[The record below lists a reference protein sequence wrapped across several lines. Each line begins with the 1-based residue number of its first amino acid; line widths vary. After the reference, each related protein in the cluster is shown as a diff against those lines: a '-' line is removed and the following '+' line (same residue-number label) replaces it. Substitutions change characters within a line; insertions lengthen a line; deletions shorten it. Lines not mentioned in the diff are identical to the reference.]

1 MVKQMRANSLVVKFL
16 VLFLP
21 LWVVASAIWGWI
33 YNQQVQEDK
42 VALLDRQT
50 DKVDRQAKG
59 LVSDFDSI
67 VSDLMI
73 LAEEN
78 ELQLI
83 LDGRQAID
91 KTKQAL
97 GKEYLLFARHK
108 KIYDQIRY
116 LDARGQEVVR
126 VNFNQGYPVIVPST
140 DLQSQAG
147 RYYFRDTLGLQQGE
161 VFMSPFDLN
170 MERGKVEQ
178 PLKPVIRFGMPVFN
192 SRGQKRGIVIINY
205 LGEKLLD
212 NLERQN
218 STDSGISM
226 LLNSQGFW
234 LKGAS
239 PESEWGFMFPDRK
252 DRTFG
257 RAFPQAWQRISQS
270 ASGQFETSEGLFAF
284 TTIYPLLEIEK
295 LLMREGFNQSSSNNQ
310 SYYWK
315 IVSYVPPAVLQ
326 EISHRD
332 LWQLLP
338 LYVGMVGAIA
348 IVALLISKQRQLAE
362 QTRDRIAG
370 WVSAA
375 EKISAGDLTQEIEV
389 DNHKDELGKL
399 LAAFQT
405 MTASLNSLIRQVQE
419 SGIQVTSSTTEIAA
433 SGKQLEATM
442 AEQSASTN
450 EVTAAAKEIAS
461 TSSELV
467 QTMGEVG
474 DRASRTANA
483 AGQGQQDLAHM
494 ETTMNQLV
502 NSTRTISAK
511 LGLISEKA
519 HNISSV
525 VTTITKV
532 ADRTNLLSLNA
543 AIEAE
548 KAGEAGAGFAV
559 VAREIRRLADQTSVA
574 TLDIES
580 TVKDMQSA
588 VSTGV
593 MEMDKFT
600 KEVSTSVE
608 DIRKISQQ
616 LVEIIS
622 QVQSLTPR
630 FEAVSQGME
639 NQAQSAQQISET
651 MSQLSEVSQ
660 QTADSLHQ
668 TNSALDNLH
677 ESVAGLQQE
686 ISRFQVN

>member
-1 MVKQMRANSLVVKFL
+1 MVKLMRANSLAVKFL

-21 LWVVASAIWGWI
+21 SWVVASAIWGWI
-33 YNQQVQEDK
+33 YNKQVQEDK
-42 VALLDRQT
+42 VALIERQT

-73 LAEEN
+73 LANEN

-83 LDGRQAID
+83 LDGDRAID

-97 GKEYLLFARHK
+97 AKEYLLFARHK
-108 KIYDQIRY
+108 KTYDQIRY

-126 VNFNQGYPVIVPST
+126 VNFNQGYPVILSST

-147 RYYFRDTLGLQQGE
+147 RYYFRDTLGLQEGE

-178 PLKPVIRFGMPVFN
+178 PLKPVIRFGTPVFN

-205 LGEKLLD
+205 LGGKLID

-270 ASGQFETSEGLFAF
+270 GSGQFETSEGLFAF

-295 LLMREGFNQSSSNNQ
+295 FRMGEGFNKSSSNNQ

-315 IVSYVPPAVLQ
+315 IVSHVPPARLK

-338 LYVGMVGAIA
+338 LYVGMVGIIA
-348 IVALLISKQRQLAE
+348 IVSLLISKQRQLAE
-362 QTRDRIAG
+362 QTRDWIVRG
-370 WVSAA
+370 VSAA
-375 EKISAGDLTQEIEV
+375 EKISAGDLTHRVEV
-389 DNHKDELGKL
+389 HNKKDELGKL
-399 LAAFQT
+399 LLAFQT
-405 MTASLNSLIRQVQE
+405 MTESLNSLIRQVQQ
-419 SGIQVTSSTTEIAA
+419 SGIEVTSSTTEIAA
-433 SGKQLEATM
+433 SSKQLEATM
-442 AEQSASTN
+442 TEQLASTN
-450 EVTAAAKEIAS
+450 EVTATAKEIAY
-461 TSSELV
+461 TSEELV
-467 QTMGEVG
+467 KTMGEVG

-494 ETTMNQLV
+494 ETSMRQLV
-502 NSTRTISAK
+502 DSTRTISAK

-519 HNISSV
+519 NSISSV

-543 AIEAE
+543 AIEAS
-548 KAGEAGAGFAV
+548 KAGESGAGFAV
-559 VAREIRRLADQTSVA
+559 VAREIRRLADQTAVA

-608 DIRKISQQ
+608 DVRKISQQ
-616 LVEIIS
+616 LVEIIA

-630 FEAVSQGME
+630 FEAVSQGMD

-660 QTADSLHQ
+660 ETADSLHQ
-668 TNSALDNLH
+668 TNSALEKLH
-677 ESVAGLQQE
+677 ESVGKLQQE

>member
-1 MVKQMRANSLVVKFL
+1 MVKLMRAYPLLVKFL
-16 VLFLP
+16 VISVP
-21 LWVVASAIWGWI
+21 LWIVASAIFGWI
-33 YNQQVQEDK
+33 YNQQVRDDK
-42 VALLDRQT
+42 MTLLDRKRENLEGQG
-50 DKVDRQAKG
+50 KV
-59 LVSDFDSI
+59 LVNDLSAI

-73 LAEEN
+73 LAKEN
-78 ELQLI
+78 ELLLL
-83 LDGRQAID
+83 LDGPKEID
-91 KTKQAL
+91 KTKQSLA
-97 GKEYLLFARHK
+97 KEYILFSRHK

-116 LDARGQEVVR
+116 LDATGREVVR
-126 VNFNQGYPVIVPST
+126 VNFNQGYPVIVSKN
-140 DLQSQAG
+140 DLQSKAG
-147 RYYFRDTLGLQQGE
+147 RYYFRDTFRLGPGE
-161 VFMSPFDLN
+161 IFISPFDLN
-170 MERGKVEQ
+170 LEGGQVEQ
-178 PLKPVIRFGMPVFN
+178 PLKPMIRLGTPVFN
-192 SRGQKRGIVIINY
+192 SRGQKRGIVILNY
-205 LGEKLLD
+205 LGKKMLD
-212 NLERQN
+212 RLERDN
-218 STDSGISM
+218 SEEVTSM
-226 LLNSQGFW
+226 LLNAGGFW
-234 LKGAS
+234 LKGTS
-239 PESEWGFMFPDRK
+239 PELEWGFMFPDRK

-257 RAFPQAWQRISQS
+257 QAFPQAWQRISES
-270 ASGQFETSEGLFAF
+270 VSGQFETSEGAFAF
-284 TTIYPLLEIEK
+284 TTIYPLVEIQK
-295 LLMREGFNQSSSNNQ
+295 IHLDSGNSSSNNR

-315 IVSYVPPAVLQ
+315 LVARVPPAVLKK
-326 EISHRD
+326 ISHRV

-338 LYVGMVGAIA
+338 LYVAVVGIIAIA
-348 IVALLISKQRQLAE
+348 AFIVSKQRQLAE
-362 QTRDRIAG
+362 KTRDRIARG
-370 WVSAA
+370 VRAA
-375 EKISAGDLTQEIEV
+375 EKISAGDLTHRVEV
-389 DNHKDELGKL
+389 NNKKDELGQL

-405 MTASLNSLIRQVQE
+405 MTESLNSLIRQVQQ

-442 AEQSASTN
+442 TEQLASTN
-450 EVTAAAKEIAS
+450 EVTATAKEIAS

-494 ETTMNQLV
+494 ETTMGQLV
-502 NSTRTISAK
+502 DSTRTISAK

-519 HNISSV
+519 NNISSV

-548 KAGEAGAGFAV
+548 KAGEYGAGFAV
-559 VAREIRRLADQTSVA
+559 VAREIRRLADQTAVA

-608 DIRKISQQ
+608 DVRKISQQ
-616 LVEIIS
+616 MVEIIA

-630 FEAVSQGME
+630 FEHIGQGME
-639 NQAQSAQQISET
+639 NQAQSARQISET

-677 ESVAGLQQE
+677 ESVAELQQE
-686 ISRFQVN
+686 ISRFHVN